1 MKFLAASAIL
11 RNTFN
16 EECLL
21 CLHNQHAHGT
31 LFADNR
37 ESMARSKPI
46 KARNEQL
53 ETTVFIFG
61 VTACV
66 TGIVVTCWSALS
78 NQSLV
83 PWGLF

>member
-1 MKFLAASAIL
+1 
-11 RNTFN
+11 
-16 EECLL
+16 
-21 CLHNQHAHGT
+21 
-31 LFADNR
+31 
-37 ESMARSKPI
+37 MARSKPI
-46 KARNEQL
+46 KTRNEQL

-66 TGIVVTCWSALS
+66 TGIVLTSWSALS

>member
-1 MKFLAASAIL
+1 MSWQ
-11 RNTFN
+11 
-16 EECLL
+16 CLSRSEKPL
-21 CLHNQHAHGT
+21 
-31 LFADNR
+31 
-37 ESMARSKPI
+37 ARSKQL
-46 KARNEQL
+46 KDRNEQL

-78 NQSLV
+78 HQSLV

>member
-1 MKFLAASAIL
+1 
-11 RNTFN
+11 
-16 EECLL
+16 
-21 CLHNQHAHGT
+21 
-31 LFADNR
+31 
-37 ESMARSKPI
+37 MARSKQL
-46 KARNEQL
+46 KERNEQL

-78 NQSLV
+78 HQSLV

>member
-1 MKFLAASAIL
+1 MQ
-11 RNTFN
+11 N
-16 EECLL
+16 
-21 CLHNQHAHGT
+21 LHAYGN
-31 LFADNR
+31 LFPD
-37 ESMARSKPI
+37 EKKLMARSKQI
-46 KARNEQL
+46 KNRNEQL

-78 NQSLV
+78 TQSLV

>member
-1 MKFLAASAIL
+1 
-11 RNTFN
+11 
-16 EECLL
+16 
-21 CLHNQHAHGT
+21 
-31 LFADNR
+31 
-37 ESMARSKPI
+37 MARSKQL
-46 KARNEQL
+46 KDRNEQL

-78 NQSLV
+78 NQFLV